1 MAEIPRHDVQ
11 HMSRHVSYEHAQ
23 KFLQRCFAKPE
34 RMRLLCS
41 TKAER
46 QGQLVREKGFVCWKV
61 VVLWALARL
70 PLKVNITQLSSC
82 ME

>member
-1 MAEIPRHDVQ
+1 
-11 HMSRHVSYEHAQ
+11 MSRHVSYEHAQ

-46 QGQLVREKGFVCWKV
+46 QGQWFPEKGLIFIGSH
-61 VVLWALARL
+61 
-70 PLKVNITQLSSC
+70 N
-82 ME
+82 